1 LFFAGIHGTYSLKA
15 ERAHNAAQRRAVTW
29 QASPR
34 LVKVKKEKRRK
45 KKEAWQ

>member
-1 LFFAGIHGTYSLKA
+1 MLAGA
-15 ERAHNAAQRRAVTW
+15 ERAHNAAQQRRALTW

-34 LVKVKKEKRRK
+34 LVKSEERKKKKEK